1 MLQKIKGNLFEIN
14 MKTLKKFIL
23 LFLIF
28 FCFIS
33 IKSEEIQYPTPGP
46 SLRILDINVWS
57 GLDYKGSIK
66 MGEYETESVREK
78 RYQALLT
85 QIKQLDPDIIG
96 IHEANKLPY
105 YAKRLA
111 EAIGYDVFYHVGVA
125 GVRLGPIGL
134 PCNLREGY
142 DS

>member
-1 MLQKIKGNLFEIN
+1 MF
-14 MKTLKKFIL
+14 TKFFKIL
-23 LFLIF
+23 LLVNIF

-33 IKSEEIQYPTPGP
+33 IKSEDIQYPTPGP

-57 GLDYKGSIK
+57 GLDYKGYIK

-105 YAKRLA
+105 YAKILA
-111 EAIGYDVFYHVGVA
+111 ETIGYNVFYHVGVA
-125 GVRLGPIGL
+125 GIRLGSIGL
-134 PCNLREGY
+134 PWNLQKSW
-142 DS
+142 DF